1 MSQTSII
8 LSCVLISI
16 FLTNLCWASL
26 LLVDRKNPCRAYGNA
41 SVYDI
46 TNLVK
51 TWPVTLKGTGFD
63 GREYIY
69 WWSCAG
75 KTRQCEDTDTAICQ
89 QRIDEPVL
97 RFNAGNVSPQLWF
110 GLFNGA
116 VVQNNLTWDIIYPNL
131 QSDPS
136 LIDGTGIRVTVVHFI
151 VDPNIEKPL
160 LTMNGENKYTEY
172 SITVRGKCIG
182 QPAINRTSFI
192 QGYCDPQTGQIV
204 PALIPITNG
213 LICVSCDGSTNSGCN
228 DPYNPS
234 TSGDLP
240 VPYNTYCAKVV
251 YSTYVERIAGGRSCT
266 SGHSGDK
273 QFIIPFPS
281 YKS

>member
-1 MSQTSII
+1 MFQTSVIV
-8 LSCVLISI
+8 SCILISI
-16 FLTNLCWASL
+16 FLINLCWTSL

-46 TNLVK
+46 TNLVD
-51 TWPVTLKGTGFD
+51 TWPVPLKGPGFD

-75 KTRQCEDTDTAICQ
+75 ETRQCEDTDTAICQ
-89 QRIDEPVL
+89 QRIDESSL

-110 GLFNGA
+110 GLFNGPA
-116 VVQNNLTWDIIYPNL
+116 VQDNLTWDIIYPNL

-192 QGYCDPQTGQIV
+192 QGYCDPKTGQIV
-204 PALIPITNG
+204 PGPYM
-213 LICVSCDGSTNSGCN
+213 N
-228 DPYNPS
+228 DIK
-234 TSGDLP
+234 
-240 VPYNTYCAKVV
+240 TYFSKL
-251 YSTYVERIAGGRSCT
+251 
-266 SGHSGDK
+266 
-273 QFIIPFPS
+273 
-281 YKS
+281 

>member
-1 MSQTSII
+1 MLQVYII
-8 LSCVLISI
+8 LSYILINTFQI
-16 FLTNLCWASL
+16 NLCSASL

-51 TWPVTLKGTGFD
+51 EWPITLQGPGFSA
-63 GREYIY
+63 GEYNY

-75 KTRQCEDTDTAICQ
+75 KTQYCEDIDTAVCQ
-89 QRIDEPVL
+89 QRIDGSPV

-116 VVQNNLTWDIIYPNL
+116 AFQTNLTWDIMYPNL
-131 QSDPS
+131 QSDPK

-160 LTMNGENKYTEY
+160 FTMNGENKYTEY

-182 QPAINRTSFI
+182 QPAVNQTTFV
-192 QGYCDPQTGQIV
+192 QGYCDPQTGQVV
-204 PALIPITNG
+204 PA
-213 LICVSCDGSTNSGCN
+213 
-228 DPYNPS
+228 
-234 TSGDLP
+234 
-240 VPYNTYCAKVV
+240 
-251 YSTYVERIAGGRSCT
+251 
-266 SGHSGDK
+266 H
-273 QFIIPFPS
+273 Q
-281 YKS
+281 